1 VFDFF
6 WKKRWV
12 LMMFAKIFGGEIKT
26 DALGIAVGHL
36 YYYLE
41 DVYPKMTPSR
51 TRILKTPRIL

>member
-1 VFDFF
+1 
-6 WKKRWV
+6 
-12 LMMFAKIFGGEIKT
+12 MMFAKIFGGDIKT